1 MSKVPP
7 SEMTGADG
15 GAADLAAPRQASL
28 REVAFEARK
37 RAEAE
42 IILAALDKHRW
53 NRRRAAE
60 ALNISYRSLMYKMK
74 YCGLRDCGS
83 VSGAEEKDDTTRG
96 LGLPQ
101 RSPWS
106 KSSLAITQ
114 GIDEQ
119 DGPNRKKTSKPKEKG
134 A

>member
-7 SEMTGADG
+7 SETIGADG
-15 GAADLAAPRQASL
+15 GAADLAPRPGSL
-28 REVAFEARK
+28 REAAFEARK

-74 YCGLRDCGS
+74 YCGLRNG
-83 VSGAEEKDDTTRG
+83 GPAETADAEDNHG
-96 LGLPQ
+96 
-101 RSPWS
+101 
-106 KSSLAITQ
+106 
-114 GIDEQ
+114 
-119 DGPNRKKTSKPKEKG
+119 
-134 A
+134 